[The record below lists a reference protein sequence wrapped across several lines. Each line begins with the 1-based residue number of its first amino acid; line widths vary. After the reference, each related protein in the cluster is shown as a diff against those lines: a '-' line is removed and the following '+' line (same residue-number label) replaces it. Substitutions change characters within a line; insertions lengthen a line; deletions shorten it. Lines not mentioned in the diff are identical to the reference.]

1 MRRFVAGL
9 ILATA
14 LAACGQ
20 ANVATEEA
28 EAPGGPQA
36 IMGGVADQAQS
47 RAAGEQAPAAA
58 PAPPPPNNAPTDAEG
73 RPQQPTQTGAPSPAL
88 YLAYTYAMQLEIP
101 SQRLAGVMDA
111 HIQACNAAGPR
122 LCQLVG
128 SNKSGDPES
137 YMEGYVSIRG
147 EPQWLRTFMGGMA
160 AEVDAAGG
168 RIQGQTTSTEDL
180 TRQIV
185 DTEARLRAQTALRDR
200 LQELLRSRPGRL
212 ADLLEVE
219 RELARVQGEIDS
231 VQSNLAVMRTRVAM
245 SELTVNYRSAPRSVG
260 SDTFEPLRNAFAN
273 FLGIV
278 VGGLA
283 AIVVIIAGLI
293 PIALVVVPIVWLA
306 LQWRR
311 RRGGRFLKRETAPQT
326 PDTPPPG

>member
-9 ILATA
+9 ILAAA

-20 ANVATEEA
+20 ANTASEEA

-47 RAAGEQAPAAA
+47 RAVSEQAPAAA
-58 PAPPPPNNAPTDAEG
+58 PAPPGNAPVDAEG

-101 SQRLAGVMDA
+101 SQRLASVMDA

-128 SNKSGDPES
+128 SNKSGDPDS

-160 AEVDAAGG
+160 AQVDAAGG

-200 LQELLRSRPGRL
+200 LQDLLRSRPGRL
-212 ADLLEVE
+212 SDLLEVE

-273 FLGIV
+273 FLGII

-293 PIALVVVPIVWLA
+293 PVAIVVIPIVWLV
-306 LQWRR
+306 LRWRR
-311 RRGGRFLKRETAPQT
+311 RRGGRFLKRETPSQT
-326 PDTPPPG
+326 PDAASPS

>member
-9 ILATA
+9 ILAAA

-58 PAPPPPNNAPTDAEG
+58 PAPPPPSNAPTDAGG

-306 LQWRR
+306 LRWRR
-311 RRGGRFLKRETAPQT
+311 RRGGRFLRRETSSQT